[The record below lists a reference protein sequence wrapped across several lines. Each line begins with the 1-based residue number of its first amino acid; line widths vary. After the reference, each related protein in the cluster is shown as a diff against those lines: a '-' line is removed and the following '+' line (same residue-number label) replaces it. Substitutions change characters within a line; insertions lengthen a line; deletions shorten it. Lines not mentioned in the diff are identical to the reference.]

1 MGDFCCAN
9 NINIPRKQ
17 EDGYMVRC
25 ASLFSQLVALFNK
38 SQFYRV
44 VKHHRAERYSKGYSS
59 WDQFVAMLFC
69 QLAQAK
75 SLREICG
82 GLACTMGKLRHLGM
96 KEPPNKSTLSYA
108 NSHRPWQMFRD
119 LFYETVNVCR
129 MAAPKNTKFRF
140 RNKLLSL
147 DATTIAL
154 CLSLFPWAEFRRTKG
169 AVKLHLLLDHDGY
182 FPTYAY
188 IANGKKH
195 DVTIARKIPLPPR
208 SIITMD
214 RGYNDYK
221 LYASWT
227 EQGIFFV
234 TRMKGNADYTV
245 LEEKLIPL
253 TGAVLRDQLIQFN
266 GFYAQKNCPHILRR
280 VVVWDSDNEREIVL
294 LTNHLNF
301 GANTVSAIYKDRW
314 QIELF
319 FKALKQN
326 LKIKTFVGTS
336 ENALHIQIWTAL
348 IAMLLIKYLQFKSK
362 FGWSLSNLVAFLRW
376 NLFTYRDL
384 WEWIDHPFDVLPQQ
398 PRPVQHVLSLPGFG
412 QHLLGGRT

>member
-1 MGDFCCAN
+1 
-9 NINIPRKQ
+9 
-17 EDGYMVRC
+17 MVRC

-38 SQFYRV
+38 SQFYGL
-44 VKHHRAERYSKGYSS
+44 VKKYRAERYSKGYSS
-59 WDQFVAMLFC
+59 WDRFVAMLFC

-75 SLREICG
+75 SFREICG

-108 NSHRPWQMFRD
+108 NSHRPWQIFRD
-119 LFYETVNVCR
+119 VFYETVNVCR

-195 DVTIARKIPLPPR
+195 EVTIARKVPLPHG

-214 RGYNDYK
+214 RGYNDYE

-234 TRMKGNADYTV
+234 TRMKDNAD
-245 LEEKLIPL
+245 
-253 TGAVLRDQLIQFN
+253 
-266 GFYAQKNCPHILRR
+266 
-280 VVVWDSDNEREIVL
+280 
-294 LTNHLNF
+294 
-301 GANTVSAIYKDRW
+301 
-314 QIELF
+314 
-319 FKALKQN
+319 
-326 LKIKTFVGTS
+326 
-336 ENALHIQIWTAL
+336 
-348 IAMLLIKYLQFKSK
+348 
-362 FGWSLSNLVAFLRW
+362 
-376 NLFTYRDL
+376 
-384 WEWIDHPFDVLPQQ
+384 
-398 PRPVQHVLSLPGFG
+398 
-412 QHLLGGRT
+412 